1 MKTFVTEIDAIKDLK
16 STIERYCSN
25 GLEALW
31 SIESVIQSRLS
42 ELKSQESHFT
52 SQIQE
57 AEDNLII
64 AERAL
69 RTCESQVFK
78 EGEEGEDIEHDCS
91 GYASEVYDCR
101 KYLYEVQEK
110 YDTYKQEIGKLES
123 EIDYYQNA
131 KVRFQSS
138 LEYLQETT
146 VTRLLAI
153 ISKLEEYVSYTL
165 MPSFYSNNATTTSS
179 NVSSSNKL
187 NYTYKEFKDDKV
199 AYEWGYSEHSWG
211 KLWTDS
217 LTKEQKDSLNRYKQ
231 LGFENINKYLREG
244 DESEVAKQSQFHFNL
259 LKNDIQNIDIAL
271 NSSIIP
277 ENVIAYRGYGLEG
290 NIDFE
295 CSVGH
300 VITGKAYE
308 STSLSY
314 ISALHFANKIA
325 NSENKIIAK
334 IYIPKGKKGAFM
346 EGISNIKED
355 GNEILLPR
363 KTKYEVL
370 SVKYINGIK
379 HLELKVI

>member
-1 MKTFVTEIDAIKDLK
+1 MKTFLKDIDALKDLK
-16 STIERYCSN
+16 STIERYSSN

-31 SIESVIQSRLS
+31 SIESVIQSRLN
-42 ELKSQESHFT
+42 ELKSQESCFT

-57 AEDNLII
+57 AEDNLSN

-69 RTCESQVFK
+69 RTCEAQVFND
-78 EGEEGEDIEHDCS
+78 GEEDEDTEPDCRE
-91 GYASEVYDCR
+91 YESEVYDCR
-101 KYLYEVQEK
+101 KHLDEVQQK
-110 YDTYKQEIGKLES
+110 YDTYKHEIGKLES

-138 LEYLQETT
+138 LEYLQDTT
-146 VTRLLAI
+146 VTRLLTI
-153 ISKLEEYVSYTL
+153 ISKLEEYFSYTL
-165 MPSFYSNNATTTSS
+165 MPSFYSNNATTTTSD
-179 NVSSSNKL
+179 VSSNKL

-199 AYEWGYSEHSWG
+199 AYEWGYSERSWG

-217 LTKEQKDSLNRYKQ
+217 LPKEQKESLNRYKQ
-231 LGFENINKYLREG
+231 LGYSNINEYLRKG
-244 DESEVAKQSQFHFNL
+244 DKSRASEQSQFHFNL
-259 LKNDIQNIDIAL
+259 MKDDIQNIDIAL

-300 VITGKAYE
+300 VITEKAYE

-314 ISALHFANKIA
+314 SSALHFANKVA
-325 NSENKIIAK
+325 NSENKVIAK

-363 KTKYEVL
+363 NTKYEVL